1 MFVDFFNELF
11 TAWLVSNSN
20 HFKKVFLVCSNRS
33 VRLLHCSD
41 LGSDVGS
48 DLGLVV
54 GNFVGNAG
62 GKSTVI
68 VVSWFFKQ
76 FVI

>member
-1 MFVDFFNELF
+1 MFADFFNELF

-41 LGSDVGS
+41 LGSD
-48 DLGLVV
+48 LGLVV
-54 GNFVGNAG
+54 GNFVGDAG
-62 GKSTVI
+62 GKSTLI